1 MSNDEIQSRIKCVQ
15 NWKRQMDD
23 VRADLTGGFGKTSS
37 KGSREA
43 LLGSKQE
50 QEERA
55 KAKKA
60 LERDNQEF
68 MEGEG
73 MRQQLIHEELN
84 VYLDD
89 LHTSVTRLGEMGLTI
104 HHELKEQEAIVDDLT
119 ERTDANHSNML
130 DINKQVSDLLKSRQ
144 GRNQLLLIAGLI
156 LALLVVVALIFI
168 LP

>member
-84 VYLDD
+84 VVRINAGTTKRRSCHDA
-89 LHTSVTRLGEMGLTI
+89 TSRSTSMTSTRRSPASA
-104 HHELKEQEAIVDDLT
+104 KWA
-119 ERTDANHSNML
+119 
-130 DINKQVSDLLKSRQ
+130 
-144 GRNQLLLIAGLI
+144 
-156 LALLVVVALIFI
+156 
-168 LP
+168 